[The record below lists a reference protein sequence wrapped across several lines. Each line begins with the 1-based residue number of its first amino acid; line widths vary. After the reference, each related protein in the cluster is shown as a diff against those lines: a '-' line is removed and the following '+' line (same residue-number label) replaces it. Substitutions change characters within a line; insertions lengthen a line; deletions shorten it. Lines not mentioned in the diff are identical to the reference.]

1 MLEKKSLKT
10 QFIITFVLV
19 ILLSIIATVVTYFAG
34 FSLFSKIEY
43 KRVYPANYPEK
54 VIPNLENYIR
64 REGTLLLN
72 RNNRNLLEQKIPSEV
87 ILYQVVNEN
96 GEMIYGTE
104 SHKLFGSK
112 EDLYNKVNTTVKM
125 DGRYARIIPVFN
137 SRGKVSGAVAL
148 SYAITPYYPETSDK
162 IWFTFVFALIIFSP
176 FIYIVVFT
184 LVFSRIL
191 AKNTG
196 KPVNMLINAIR
207 KVKEKD
213 LDFDLDY
220 RAENELGKLCEAFD
234 EMKNELQK
242 SLMSQWKAE
251 QERQEFIQALAHD
264 LKTPL
269 SVIKGYTESLLDNG
283 AGNAGQTAKYLRV
296 IKGKADQASELIREI
311 LYAMELESSGEDV
324 HAVSVDIHSFLME
337 KKESYE
343 MISRDK
349 KIVFDVDVCCKNR
362 EKAIFPVDIGKLD
375 RILDNVI
382 LNSIRYTPENGR
394 IQINADIDRDRIHFK
409 ICDTGKG
416 FSKKDLAKLFTKFY
430 KGDEAR
436 SRKNGHVGLGLY
448 IAKKLVEMHGGSIA
462 AFNNNDRG
470 ACITFDLPFIKN
482 NDNRNLGE
490 SIGDS

>member
-10 QFIITFVLV
+10 QFIITFVLI
-19 ILLSIIATVVTYFAG
+19 ILLSIIATIVTYFAG
-34 FSLFSKIEY
+34 FILFTQIEY
-43 KRVYPANYPEK
+43 KKVYPANYPEK
-54 VIPNLENYIR
+54 MIPDLEDYIR

-72 RNNRNLLEQKIPSEV
+72 KRNRNLLEQRVPSKV
-87 ILYQVVNEN
+87 ILYQVVDEN
-96 GEMIYGTE
+96 GEIIYGTE
-104 SHKLFGSK
+104 HHKILNGK
-112 EDLYNKVNTTVKM
+112 EDLYNKVNTTIKM
-125 DGRYARIIPVFN
+125 DGRYAKMIPVFN
-137 SRGKVSGAVAL
+137 SRGKISGAISL

-162 IWFTFVFALIIFSP
+162 IWFTFVFMVIIFSP

-184 LVFSRIL
+184 FAFSRIL

-196 KPVNMLINAIR
+196 KPVNMLIDAIR

-234 EMKNELQK
+234 EMKNELKK

-251 QERQEFIQALAHD
+251 QERQEMVQALAHD
-264 LKTPL
+264 MKTPL
-269 SVIKGYTESLLDNG
+269 SVIQGYTESLLDNG
-283 AGNAGQTAKYLRV
+283 SGNAEQTANYLRV
-296 IKGKADQASELIREI
+296 IKEKADQASELIREI
-311 LYAMELESSGEDV
+311 LYAMELERSGEDI
-324 HAVSVDIHSFLME
+324 HAVSIDIRSFLMK

-349 KIVFDVDVCCKNR
+349 KIVFEVNVSCQNR
-362 EKAIFPVDIGKLD
+362 GEAIFPVDVGKLD

-382 LNSIRYTPENGR
+382 SNSIRYTPENGR
-394 IQINADIDRDRIHFK
+394 IRINADMARDRIHFK

-416 FSKKDLAKLFTKFY
+416 FSRKDLSNLFRKFY

-436 SRKNGHVGLGLY
+436 SHKNGHVGLGLY

-462 AFNNNDRG
+462 AFNDNDRG
-470 ACITFDLPFIKN
+470 ACVAFDLPFIRN
-482 NDNRNLGE
+482 NDNGE
-490 SIGDS
+490 I